1 MVKLDQLRVDRDADQ
16 LRPRKVDAL
25 SRGGM
30 FALIAHAG
38 LIVALAL
45 GVSWRSSE
53 PEGVEAE
60 LWAAVPQIAA
70 APATPPPEP
79 PKPEPKPEPTP
90 VVQPPVVKPPP
101 VPERSEADI
110 AIERQKK
117 EQKEREQR
125 EAEEKLK
132 KLEAQKKADEQRKR
146 DEAEQQKAEQ
156 KKKDEAERKKQE
168 ALAAK
173 ARQDQLARVMGQAGA
188 TGAENST
195 GTAMQSAGPTAGYA
209 GRIKARVKP
218 NIVFSDEI
226 AGNPLASVEVRC
238 APDGTITARKLVRSS
253 GVPAWDDAVLR
264 AIDKTEVLPRDT
276 DGRVPSPMILEFRPR
291 DF

>member
-16 LRPRKVDAL
+16 LRPRKTDAI

-38 LIVALAL
+38 LIVALAF

-79 PKPEPKPEPTP
+79 KPEPKPQP
-90 VVQPPVVKPPP
+90 VPEPPVVKPPP

-110 AIERQKK
+110 AIEKQKR

-125 EAEEKLK
+125 EADEKQK
-132 KLEAQKKADEQRKR
+132 KLEAQKKAEEQKR
-146 DEAEQQKAEQ
+146 EEQKREEAEKR
-156 KKKDEAERKKQE
+156 KKDEERRKQE
-168 ALAAK
+168 AIAAK
-173 ARQDQLARVMGQAGA
+173 ARQEQLARVMGQAGA

-195 GTAMQSAGPTAGYA
+195 GTALQSAGPSAGYA

-218 NIVFSDEI
+218 NVTFTDEV

-238 APDGTITARKLVRSS
+238 APDGTITGRKLVKSS
-253 GVPAWDDAVLR
+253 GVPAWDDAVVR
-264 AIDKTEVLPRDT
+264 AIDKTEVLPRDEN
-276 DGRVPSPMILEFRPR
+276 GRCPSPMVLDFRPR

>member
-1 MVKLDQLRVDRDADQ
+1 MRTEPVKAEPLKSDHDADR
-16 LRPRKVDAL
+16 LRPRKADSL

-79 PKPEPKPEPTP
+79 PKPEPVKPAPE
-90 VVQPPVVKPPP
+90 PPVVKPPP
-101 VPERSEADI
+101 VPERSDADI
-110 AIERQKK
+110 A
-117 EQKEREQR
+117 RE
-125 EAEEKLK
+125 
-132 KLEAQKKADEQRKR
+132 KA
-146 DEAEQQKAEQ
+146 KAEQ
-156 KKKDEAERKKQE
+156 KQREAREADDKRKKLEEQERREEQQKREEAERKKKDDAERKKQE

-188 TGAENST
+188 TGADNST
-195 GTAMQSAGPTAGYA
+195 GTALQSAGPSAGYA

-238 APDGTITARKLVRSS
+238 APDGTIVGRRLVKSS
-253 GVPAWDDAVLR
+253 GIPAWDDAVLR

-276 DGRVPSPMILEFRPR
+276 DGRVPSPMVLDFRPR

>member
-1 MVKLDQLRVDRDADQ
+1 MVKTDQLRVDRDADQ
-16 LRPRKVDAL
+16 LRPRKTDAL
-25 SRGGM
+25 SRGGL

-70 APATPPPEP
+70 APATPPPTPE
-79 PKPEPKPEPTP
+79 PKPEPKP
-90 VVQPPVVKPPP
+90 VVEPPVVKPPP

-110 AIERQKK
+110 AIEKQKK
-117 EQKEREQR
+117 LQKEREQR
-125 EAEEKLK
+125 EAEDKQK
-132 KLEAQKKADEQRKR
+132 KLEAQKKADEQKKL
-146 DEAEQQKAEQ
+146 DEAEK
-156 KKKDEAERKKQE
+156 KKKDDAERKKQE

-195 GTAMQSAGPTAGYA
+195 GTAMQSAGPSASYG
-209 GRIKARVKP
+209 GRVKARVKP
-218 NIVFSDEI
+218 NVTFTDEI

-238 APDGTITARKLVRSS
+238 APDGTITGRKLVKSS
-253 GVPAWDDAVLR
+253 GISAWDDAVLR
-264 AIDKTEVLPRDT
+264 AIDKTEVLPRD
-276 DGRVPSPMILEFRPR
+276 DNGRCPSPMLLDFRPR

>member
-1 MVKLDQLRVDRDADQ
+1 MKLDQLRVDRDADQ
-16 LRPRKVDAL
+16 LRPRKADAL
-25 SRGGM
+25 SKGGI
-30 FALIAHAG
+30 FAIVAHAG

-60 LWAAVPQIAA
+60 LWSAVPQIAA

-79 PKPEPKPEPTP
+79 PKPEPVKPVPE
-90 VVQPPVVKPPP
+90 PPVVKPPP
-101 VPERSEADI
+101 APERAEADI
-110 AIERQKK
+110 AREKQKR

-125 EAEEKLK
+125 EADEKQK
-132 KLEAQKKADEQRKR
+132 KLEAQKKTEEQQKR
-146 DEAEQQKAEQ
+146 DEAERKKKEEAEQ
-156 KKKDEAERKKQE
+156 RKKQE

-195 GTAMQSAGPTAGYA
+195 GTAMQSSGPSASYA

-218 NIVFSDEI
+218 NVTFTDEV

-238 APDGTITARKLVRSS
+238 APDGTIVGRRLVRSS

-264 AIDKTEVLPRDT
+264 AIDKTEVLPRDV
-276 DGRVPSPMILEFRPR
+276 DGRVPSPMVLDFRPR